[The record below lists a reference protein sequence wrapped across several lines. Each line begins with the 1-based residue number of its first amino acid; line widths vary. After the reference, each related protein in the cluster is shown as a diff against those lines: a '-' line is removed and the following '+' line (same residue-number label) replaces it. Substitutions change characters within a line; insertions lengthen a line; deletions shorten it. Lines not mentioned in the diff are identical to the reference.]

1 MQRVN
6 PGSRDFYEGIIAIVS
21 EKQSVHPIWIPFPR
35 TRSAITSGYDL
46 YNKVNIV
53 AYSKGVMRWLLSDW
67 TCATLQWVMDWD
79 DWAVILVMVPEDGE
93 YIGVDDNNGS
103 IAIKLFDIEVENLE
117 EEKVVKFQLPISEL
131 QLLVGKNTGIAEAVY
146 LLAKML
152 LSQTS
157 YKDNSLLDELEG
169 RLGFPIDIEEG
180 FPTTGEMSWDDYLD
194 ELPFF

>member
-1 MQRVN
+1 M
-6 PGSRDFYEGIIAIVS
+6 
-21 EKQSVHPIWIPFPR
+21 
-35 TRSAITSGYDL
+35 
-46 YNKVNIV
+46 
-53 AYSKGVMRWLLSDW
+53 
-67 TCATLQWVMDWD
+67 
-79 DWAVILVMVPEDGE
+79 
-93 YIGVDDNNGS
+93 
-103 IAIKLFDIEVENLE
+103 ENLE

-131 QLLVGKNTGIAEAVY
+131 QLVVGKNTGIAEAVY